1 MLIRSMRDTQM
12 KVCQFKDTCPS
23 YNKYCTKEVQMIEV
37 LTKPLIEGKFW
48 LIEAEGEKLGT
59 LTKEKKGY
67 SFMRKGQ
74 KVDIADLAVF
84 QTLFGI
90 SITEDQLKKEKQSA
104 KTAQS
109 KDYSIYE
116 FPCSS
121 KPFNPVYDV
130 RQKLPIYSKSDKSKS
145 QYCAGYYVIK
155 FRKGWVKSFCPKLI
169 TLERYEHRG
178 PFKTEIEMKQ
188 VLSSMSKD

>member
-1 MLIRSMRDTQM
+1 MEAIMT
-12 KVCQFKDTCPS
+12 
-23 YNKYCTKEVQMIEV
+23 EVQ
-37 LTKPLIEGKFW
+37 TKALIDGKFW

-67 SFMRKGQ
+67 SFMRQGR

-84 QTLFGI
+84 QTLFGLTI
-90 SITEDQLKKEKQSA
+90 NEEQLKKEKLSTKVDVQG
-104 KTAQS
+104 
-109 KDYSIYE
+109 YSIYE

-121 KPFNPVYDV
+121 KPYNPVYDV
-130 RQKLPIYSKSDKSKS
+130 RQRLPIYSKSDKSKS

-169 TLERYEHRG
+169 TLERYPNQG

-188 VLSSMSKD
+188 VLSSMSRES

>member
-1 MLIRSMRDTQM
+1 MEAIMT
-12 KVCQFKDTCPS
+12 
-23 YNKYCTKEVQMIEV
+23 EVQ
-37 LTKPLIEGKFW
+37 TKALIDGKFW

-67 SFMRKGQ
+67 SFMRQGR

-84 QTLFGI
+84 QTLFGLTI
-90 SITEDQLKKEKQSA
+90 NEEQLKKEKLSTKVDVQG
-104 KTAQS
+104 
-109 KDYSIYE
+109 YSIYE

-121 KPFNPVYDV
+121 KPYNPVYDV
-130 RQKLPIYSKSDKSKS
+130 RQRLPIYSKSDKSKS

-169 TLERYEHRG
+169 TLERYPNQG
-178 PFKTEIEMKQ
+178 PFKTELEMRQ
-188 VLSSMSKD
+188 VLSNMSKTANETT

>member
-1 MLIRSMRDTQM
+1 MTA
-12 KVCQFKDTCPS
+12 CQYTDTCP
-23 YNKYCTKEVQMIEV
+23 NKTNFCMEANMTEVQ
-37 LTKPLIEGKFW
+37 TKALIDGKFW

-90 SITEDQLKKEKQSA
+90 SINEEQLKKEKLSS
-104 KTAQS
+104 KIDAQG
-109 KDYSIYE
+109 YSIYE

-121 KPFNPVYDV
+121 KPYNPVYDV

-169 TLERYEHRG
+169 TLERYDNRG
-178 PFKTEIEMKQ
+178 PFKTELEMKT
-188 VLSSMSKD
+188 VLSSMSRES

>member
-1 MLIRSMRDTQM
+1 MT
-12 KVCQFKDTCPS
+12 
-23 YNKYCTKEVQMIEV
+23 EVQ
-37 LTKPLIEGKFW
+37 TKALIDGKFW

-90 SITEDQLKKEKQSA
+90 SINEEQLKKEKLSS
-104 KTAQS
+104 KIDAQV
-109 KDYSIYE
+109 YSIYE

-121 KPFNPVYDV
+121 KPYNPVYDV

-169 TLERYEHRG
+169 TLERYDNRG
-178 PFKTEIEMKQ
+178 PFKTELEMKT
-188 VLSSMSKD
+188 VLSSMSRES